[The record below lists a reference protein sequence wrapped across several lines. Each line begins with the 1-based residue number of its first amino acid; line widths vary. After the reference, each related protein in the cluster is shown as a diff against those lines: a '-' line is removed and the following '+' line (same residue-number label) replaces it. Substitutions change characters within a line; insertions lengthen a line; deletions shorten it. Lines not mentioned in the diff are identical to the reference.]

1 MVIFNLVTF
10 LHVPRD
16 QQTIIE
22 PSPKF
27 KEQEGKVY
35 VPYFTDEQ
43 SNSLKIDVFSFL
55 IHFLFYFM
63 VLFAIVTILF
73 YHILN

>member
-1 MVIFNLVTF
+1 MCLG
-10 LHVPRD
+10 PSK
-16 QQTIIE
+16 QIIE

-27 KEQEGKVY
+27 KEQEGEVY

-43 SNSLKIDVFSFL
+43 SNPLKTDIFSLL
-55 IHFLFYFM
+55 IRFLFYFM
-63 VLFAIVTILF
+63 VLFAIVTMSP